1 MGTNGYCRVLEEA
14 ELPKK
19 TAQNQAA
26 AIGISAQTQDPSC
39 HALRDALCCVT
50 VDSSTIVDALSGKGS
65 VKGCQ
70 GSNKETLE
78 ALDDVDGSIK
88 QYNLTVPCC
97 L

>member
-50 VDSSTIVDALSGKGS
+50 VDSSTIVDALS
-65 VKGCQ
+65 
-70 GSNKETLE
+70 E